1 MRSLRLTTLVRPF
14 IFFVKIVLD
23 RLVQDFVAS
32 RRRVVAGEVPVAE
45 FVVRGSWFVV
55 RGWAVRWLQALAKVV
70 DGLVD
75 DLDFRLHAG
84 RREETRDFRA
94 VLLFGEAG
102 IEFGERVF
110 FDRIYR
116 INRIGIGGLGGVSR

>member
-32 RRRVVAGEVPVAE
+32 WRRVVAGEVPVA
-45 FVVRGSWFVV
+45 GC
-55 RGWAVRWLQALAKVV
+55 AAQALAKVV